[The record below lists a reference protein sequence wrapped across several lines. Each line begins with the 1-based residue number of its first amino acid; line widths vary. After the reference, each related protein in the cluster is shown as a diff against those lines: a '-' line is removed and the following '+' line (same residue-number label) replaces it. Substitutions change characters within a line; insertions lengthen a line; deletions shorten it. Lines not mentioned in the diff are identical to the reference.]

1 MDGNSNILEIIQIV
15 SSVVGSVAVALTV
28 VYLAIQVRA
37 STRAT
42 YSQTYQTAVAALGDM
57 AAIVGE
63 SKEKSRLYADGM
75 ANPDLLDEDEYLQFA
90 YLGISLFRKY
100 ENAYFQYCSGMIDDA
115 FWDGHRDNLLWFY
128 HRPGT
133 QRWWQERRLGF
144 SKAFREYLE
153 STSDED
159 MARQD
164 GRYV

>member
-1 MDGNSNILEIIQIV
+1 MSSTTLEIVQIA
-15 SSVVGSVAVALTV
+15 SSIVGSVAVALTV

-63 SKEKSRLYADGM
+63 SKEKSKLYADGM
-75 ANPDLLDEDEYLQFA
+75 ADPDQLDDDEYLQFA

-100 ENAYFQYCSGMIDDA
+100 ENAYFQYRSGMIDDE
-115 FWDGHRDNLLWFY
+115 FWDGHRDNLLWFF

-133 QRWWQERRLGF
+133 QRWWRERRLGF
-144 SKAFREYLE
+144 SKSFREYLE
-153 STSDED
+153 STSEAD
-159 MARQD
+159 MAAQD
-164 GRYV
+164 ERYV

>member
-1 MDGNSNILEIIQIV
+1 MSTFSFEIIQIV
-15 SSVVGSVAVALTV
+15 SSIVGSVAVAMTV

-42 YSQTYQTAVAALGDM
+42 YSQTYQVAVAALGDM

-63 SKEKSRLYADGM
+63 SKEKSKLYADGM
-75 ANPDLLDEDEYLQFA
+75 ADPDLLSEEEYLQFA

-100 ENAYFQYCSGMIDDA
+100 ENAYFQYRSGMIDDE
-115 FWDGHRDNLLWFY
+115 FWDGHRDNLLWFF

-133 QRWWQERRLGF
+133 QRWWGERRLGF

-153 STSDED
+153 STSQND
-159 MARQD
+159 MAAQD

>member
-1 MDGNSNILEIIQIV
+1 MIEVIQIV
-15 SSVVGSVAVALTV
+15 SNIIGTIAVALTV
-28 VYLAIQVRA
+28 FYLALQVRA
-37 STRAT
+37 STKAT

-63 SKEKSRLYADGM
+63 TKEKSKLYADGM
-75 ANPDLLDEDEYLQFA
+75 ADPDLLDDDEYLQFA

-100 ENAYFQYCSGMIDDA
+100 ENAFFQYRSGMIDDE
-115 FWDGHRDNLLWFY
+115 FWDGHRDNLLWFF

-133 QRWWQERRLGF
+133 QRWWKERRLGF

-153 STSDED
+153 STTHRD
-159 MARQD
+159 MSTQE

>member
-1 MDGNSNILEIIQIV
+1 MIEIIQIV
-15 SSVVGSVAVALTV
+15 SNIVATVAVALTV

-42 YSQTYQTAVAALGDM
+42 YSQTYQAAVAALGDM

-63 SKEKSRLYADGM
+63 SKEKSRIYADGM
-75 ANPDLLDEDEYLQFA
+75 AGPDKLDPDEYLQFA

-100 ENAYFQYCSGMIDDA
+100 ENAYFQYKSGMIDDE
-115 FWDGHRDNLLWFY
+115 FWDGHRDNLLWFF

-133 QRWWQERRLGF
+133 QRWWKERRLGF

-153 STSDED
+153 STSQAD
-159 MARQD
+159 MSEQE

>member
-1 MDGNSNILEIIQIV
+1 MSGTTLEIVQIA
-15 SSVVGSVAVALTV
+15 SSIVGSVAVALTV

-63 SKEKSRLYADGM
+63 SKEKSKLYANGM
-75 ANPDLLDEDEYLQFA
+75 ADPDLLDEDEYLQFA

-100 ENAYFQYCSGMIDDA
+100 ENAYFQYRSGMIDDE
-115 FWDGHRDNLLWFY
+115 FWDGHRDNLLWFF

-133 QRWWQERRLGF
+133 QRWWRERRLGF
-144 SKAFREYLE
+144 SKSFREYLE
-153 STSDED
+153 STSESD
-159 MARQD
+159 MAAQD
-164 GRYV
+164 ERYV

>member
-1 MDGNSNILEIIQIV
+1 MLEIIQIISNV
-15 SSVVGSVAVALTV
+15 TGSVAVALTV

-42 YSQTYQTAVAALGDM
+42 YSQTYQAAVAALGDM

-63 SKEKSRLYADGM
+63 SKEKSRLYAAGM
-75 ANPDLLDEDEYLQFA
+75 ADPDQLEEDEYLQFA

-100 ENAYFQYCSGMIDDA
+100 ENAYFQYRSGMIDDA
-115 FWDGHRDNLLWFY
+115 FWDGHRDNLLWFF

-153 STSDED
+153 STSDSD
-159 MARQD
+159 MEAQD

>member
-1 MDGNSNILEIIQIV
+1 MLETIQIA
-15 SSVVGSVAVALTV
+15 SDLIGTTAVALTV

-63 SKEKSRLYADGM
+63 SKEKSRMYADGM
-75 ANPDLLDEDEYLQFA
+75 ADPDKLNPDEYLQFA

-100 ENAYFQYCSGMIDDA
+100 ENAYFQYRSGMIDDE
-115 FWDGHRDNLLWFY
+115 FWDGHRDNLLWFF

-133 QRWWQERRLGF
+133 QRWWKERRLGF
-144 SKAFREYLE
+144 SKSFREYLE
-153 STSDED
+153 STTSTDVTE
-159 MARQD
+159 QS

>member
-1 MDGNSNILEIIQIV
+1 MLETIQIT
-15 SSVVGSVAVALTV
+15 SNLVGTIAVALTV
-28 VYLAIQVRA
+28 FYLAVQVRA

-63 SKEKSRLYADGM
+63 TKEKSRLYADGM
-75 ANPDLLDEDEYLQFA
+75 ANPDKLDPDEYLQFA

-100 ENAYFQYCSGMIDDA
+100 ENAYFQYRSGMIDDE
-115 FWDGHRDNLLWFY
+115 FWDGHRDNLLWFF

-133 QRWWQERRLGF
+133 QRWWHERRLGF
-144 SKAFREYLE
+144 SKSFREYLE
-153 STSDED
+153 STSPED
-159 MARQD
+159 MSAQE

>member
-1 MDGNSNILEIIQIV
+1 MGGVTLEIVQIA
-15 SSVVGSVAVALTV
+15 SSIVGSVAVALTV

-63 SKEKSRLYADGM
+63 SKEKSRLYANGM
-75 ANPDLLDEDEYLQFA
+75 ADPDLLDEEEYLQFA

-100 ENAYFQYCSGMIDDA
+100 ENAYFQYRSGMIDDE
-115 FWDGHRDNLLWFY
+115 FWDGHRDNLLWFF

-133 QRWWQERRLGF
+133 QKWWRERRLGF
-144 SKAFREYLE
+144 SKSFREYLE
-153 STSDED
+153 STSKND
-159 MARQD
+159 MAAQEERF
-164 GRYV
+164 V

>member
-1 MDGNSNILEIIQIV
+1 MSGNTLEIIQIV
-15 SSVVGSVAVALTV
+15 SSVIGSVAVALTV

-57 AAIVGE
+57 AAIVAE
-63 SKEKSRLYADGM
+63 SKEKSKLYALGM
-75 ANPDLLDEDEYLQFA
+75 AEPDRLTEDEYLQFA

-100 ENAYFQYCSGMIDDA
+100 ENAYFQYRSGMIDDE

-133 QRWWQERRLGF
+133 QRWWSERRLGF
-144 SKAFREYLE
+144 SKSFREYLE
-153 STSDED
+153 STSEAD
-159 MARQD
+159 MAKQD

>member
-1 MDGNSNILEIIQIV
+1 MSGTTVEIVQIA
-15 SSVVGSVAVALTV
+15 SSIIGSVAVALTV

-63 SKEKSRLYADGM
+63 SKEKSKLYADGM
-75 ANPDLLDEDEYLQFA
+75 ADPDLLDEDEYLQFA

-100 ENAYFQYCSGMIDDA
+100 ENAYFQYRSGMIDNE
-115 FWDGHRDNLLWFY
+115 FWDGHRDNLLWFF

-133 QRWWQERRLGF
+133 QRWWRERRLGF
-144 SKAFREYLE
+144 SKSFREYLE
-153 STSDED
+153 STSESD
-159 MARQD
+159 MAAQD
-164 GRYV
+164 ERYV

>member
-1 MDGNSNILEIIQIV
+1 MLETIQIA
-15 SSVVGSVAVALTV
+15 SDLIGTTAVALTV

-63 SKEKSRLYADGM
+63 SKEKSRMYADGM
-75 ANPDLLDEDEYLQFA
+75 ADPDKLNPDEYLQFA

-100 ENAYFQYCSGMIDDA
+100 ENAYFQYRSGMIDDE
-115 FWDGHRDNLLWFY
+115 FWDGHRDNLLWFF

-133 QRWWQERRLGF
+133 QRWWKERRLGF
-144 SKAFREYLE
+144 SKSFREYLE
-153 STSDED
+153 STTSTDVAE
-159 MARQD
+159 QS